1 MTTMTTPR
9 DRETHTSSDE
19 IIRAREQQTHRPSR
33 ARRWLFGAG
42 AAAMVAGAAV
52 AISLVGGSSPHTTS
66 TVPPTSTVQTANPAV
81 PSQPNGPSA
90 NPAVPSRPDA
100 NPAVPSQPDANP
112 AVPSQPNANPAV
124 PSAPG
129 N

>member
-9 DRETHTSSDE
+9 DREIHTSTDE
-19 IIRAREQQTHRPSR
+19 IIGAREQQARRPSR

-52 AISLVGGSSPHTTS
+52 AISLVGGTSAHTTPA
-66 TVPPTSTVQTANPAV
+66 VPAGSTVQTANPAV
-81 PSQPNGPSA
+81 PAQPNGPS
-90 NPAVPSRPDA
+90 
-100 NPAVPSQPDANP
+100 ANP

-124 PSAPG
+124 PSTPG
-129 N
+129 S